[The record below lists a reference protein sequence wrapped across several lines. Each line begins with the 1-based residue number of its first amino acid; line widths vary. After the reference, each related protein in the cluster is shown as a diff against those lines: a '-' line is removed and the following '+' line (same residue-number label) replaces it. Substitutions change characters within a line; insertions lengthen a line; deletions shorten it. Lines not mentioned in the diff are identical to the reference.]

1 MKIFLTG
8 ATGFIGIPLTH
19 FLAGLG
25 HSVRLLSRPASDLT
39 PFAGLP
45 VEVRPGDV
53 LDQGSLSDALRGC
66 DAVFHLAGYAKNWA
80 KDPGTFFRVNVLGLR
95 NVLKAARRNSVPR
108 IVFTSTSVT
117 FGPSSGR
124 PVTESD
130 VRSVAFFTEYER
142 TKYLAEQEAVRH
154 VRSGLDV
161 VMVNPTRVFGPGAL
175 TESNSVTKMIHLY
188 LRGQW
193 RLVLGSGRAVGNYA
207 FIDDVVKGHW
217 LALQHGRPGEKYI
230 LGGDNLDYEGFFRTL
245 ASVSRCRRRMAH
257 VPPQLA
263 LAVSKLEALRASRFG
278 HYPLITPS
286 WLRTFL
292 ADWAF
297 SSEKAQRELGYRTT
311 PFARAVEETVRWLR
325 PSPTPQRSP
334 DHESLDRFPESVHP
348 LQV

>member
-1 MKIFLTG
+1 MTLELEAVQGARRAVDPRRVSGRFNRQGGGLSTMKIFLTG

-19 FLAGLG
+19 FLRVSAI
-25 HSVRLLSRPASDLT
+25 LSDFFPDRHSDLT

-66 DAVFHLAGYAKNWA
+66 DADLHLAGYAKNWA

-95 NVLKAARRNSVPR
+95 NVLKAARRNNIPR
-108 IVFTSTSVT
+108 TVFTRRRVT

-161 VMVNPTRVFGPGAL
+161 VMVNPTRVFGPGVL

-188 LRGQW
+188 LGGQW

-230 LGGDNLDYEGFFRTL
+230 LGGDNLDYEGFPNAR
-245 ASVSRCRRRMAH
+245 SVSGCRRRMAH

-263 LAVSKLEALRASRFG
+263 LAVSKLEALRASPVR
-278 HYPLITPS
+278 PLP
-286 WLRTFL
+286 
-292 ADWAF
+292 A
-297 SSEKAQRELGYRTT
+297 
-311 PFARAVEETVRWLR
+311 
-325 PSPTPQRSP
+325 
-334 DHESLDRFPESVHP
+334 
-348 LQV
+348 